1 MEDEAGVYEWSM
13 PFVFGFIYRFFEFPR
28 TRSRGKFETNV
39 ALEILRVYDR
49 QLIVGRLCALSFRD
63 LAFFFSFFFFDVRLV
78 SLEPRFKFQRAS
90 RPKEE
95 DRRGPDKLS

>member
-1 MEDEAGVYEWSM
+1 MEDEAGIYEWSM
-13 PFVFGFIYRFFEFPR
+13 SFVFGFIHRFFEFPW
-28 TRSRGKFETNV
+28 SRARDKFETNV
-39 ALEILRVYDR
+39 ALEILHVYDR
-49 QLIVGRLCALSFRD
+49 QLIVGRVCALSFRD
-63 LAFFFSFFFFDVRLV
+63 LAFFFFFFFFDLRLV